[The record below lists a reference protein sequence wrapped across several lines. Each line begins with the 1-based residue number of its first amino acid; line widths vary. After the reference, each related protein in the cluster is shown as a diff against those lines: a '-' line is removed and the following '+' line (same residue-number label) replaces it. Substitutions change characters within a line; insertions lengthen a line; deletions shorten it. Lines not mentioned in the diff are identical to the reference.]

1 MRAPTSSWPTW
12 RVTGCWRMPSR
23 PMSSA
28 SSRTATWTTTGS
40 GAPWPRW
47 PTRREDPDRDQCG
60 RGEPRTRDD
69 ARAGTGHPRHRIRLV
84 VAPRGA
90 DAARA
95 RPARRAGLGV
105 GCVPAAQDRHDD
117 AAAGPQPRVAGQGGR
132 HARHALGRALP
143 PHVRA
148 GARHR
153 RGAQRRRDPERHPCS
168 ADGRCAAGAAAPV
181 GRRRGLSRGSGGVL
195 RRRLGLAPT
204 GAGPLRRLAGR
215 QRPGGSRAL
224 RPPGRRVD
232 PRFLH
237 TRGRRSGQGGDRPG
251 GRRTRPRH
259 QCGALRRQPR
269 LCTRGHRRGG
279 AGVVALGPPCP
290 RPAAGADR
298 PGRARPGC
306 AP

>member
-1 MRAPTSSWPTW
+1 MKIRIGISAGGESLGPETMLALAQAI
-12 RVTGCWRMPSR
+12 RDTGFDSLWLPEVLTR
-23 PMSSA
+23 PGPDPLVGLA
-28 SSRTATWTTTGS
+28 WAS
-40 GAPWPRW
+40 GACPRLKI
-47 PTRREDPDRDQCG
+47 
-60 RGEPRTRDD
+60 
-69 ARAGTGHPRHRIRLV
+69 GTTMLLP
-84 VAPRGA
+84 
-90 DAARA
+90 
-95 RPARRAGLGV
+95 
-105 GCVPAAQDRHDD
+105 
-117 AAAGPQPRVAGQGGR
+117 GPQPRVAGQGGR

-181 GRRRGLSRGSGGVL
+181 GRRRGLSRGPGGVL

-237 TRGRRSGQGGDRPG
+237 PRGRRSGQGGDRPG

-269 LCTRGHRRGG
+269 LCPRGHRRGG
-279 AGVVALGPPCP
+279 AGVVALGPSCP
-290 RPAAGADR
+290 WPAAGADR